1 MASASGAAAAPRAS
15 GFGLGA
21 FRNLSPARRKE
32 AIQGMLL
39 ISPWVIGFLAF
50 TAYPMIA
57 SFYYS
62 FTDYK
67 ILGAPTF
74 TGIRNYVYAFSG
86 KPFGGGGDP
95 LFWLAMARTVTWVV
109 VTIPLGV
116 LGSLLAAVLLNQSIR
131 GTSFL
136 RTAFFLP
143 HLTPVVAASLLWM
156 WILQPDIGVF
166 NSVLESLFGIRGPKW
181 LNSMEWALPSLAM
194 ISLWTS
200 IGGNRMLIFLAGL
213 QGIPQE
219 MYEAAK
225 IDGAGAFRQ
234 WLHITV
240 PLVSPAIFFNMIIGI
255 IASFRVFAMAFVT
268 TKGGPAYATYFY
280 ALHLYQQAFSSFDM
294 GYGCTLA
301 WILFVIVL
309 IITLV
314 QMKLADR
321 WVYYES
327 LR

>member
-1 MASASGAAAAPRAS
+1 M
-15 GFGLGA
+15 
-21 FRNLSPARRKE
+21 
-32 AIQGMLL
+32 
-39 ISPWVIGFLAF
+39 
-50 TAYPMIA
+50 
-57 SFYYS
+57 
-62 FTDYK
+62 
-67 ILGAPTF
+67 
-74 TGIRNYVYAFSG
+74 
-86 KPFGGGGDP
+86 
-95 LFWLAMARTVTWVV
+95 
-109 VTIPLGV
+109 PLGV
-116 LGSLLAAVLLNQSIR
+116 FGSLLAAVLLNQGLK
-131 GTSFL
+131 GTTFM
-136 RTAFFLP
+136 RTAYFLA
-143 HLTPVVAASLLWM
+143 HLTPTVAASLLWM

-166 NSVLESLFGIRGPKW
+166 NSVIESLTGLRGPKW

-194 ISLWTS
+194 ISLWGS

-219 MYEAAK
+219 MYEASR
-225 IDGAGAFRQ
+225 IDGASAFRQ

-240 PLVSPAIFFNMIIGI
+240 PLVSPAIFFNLIIGI

-268 TKGGPAYATYFY
+268 TKGGPAYSTYFY

-314 QMKLADR
+314 QMNLADR
-321 WVYYES
+321 RVYYES